1 MNADQLKRVIRF
13 QKDEMTGYSIYGRLA
28 RLIKDP
34 HNSKVLREMSATE
47 MRHYQF
53 WKKISKTDAKPNHF
67 KVFFAVLM
75 ARVLGITFTIKLLE
89 KDEAAG
95 SAEYAEFDAVVPG
108 AAQLGKDEE
117 DHEKSLAG
125 MIEEDFLSYMGS
137 IVLGLNDAL
146 VELTGTLAGLTL
158 ALQTGKLVVISG
170 LVTGIAASFS
180 MAASEYLSA
189 RADNNPKALRS
200 ALYTGLAYILT
211 VILLIL
217 PYLLIPQDDA
227 GIYLSLGATLLIAVL
242 IIFGFNF
249 YISVAKD
256 LSFKRRFLEMFLI
269 SMGVAVLSFGVGLVV
284 RAAFGVE
291 L

>member
-1 MNADQLKRVIRF
+1 MDEDHLKEVIRF
-13 QKDEMTGYSIYGRLA
+13 QKDEMTGYQIYGKLA
-28 RLIKDP
+28 GLIKDP
-34 HNSKVLREMSATE
+34 HNSEVLREMSATE

-53 WKKISKTDAKPNHF
+53 WKKISNIEVKPNYF
-67 KVFFAVLM
+67 TTFFAVLM

-89 KDEAAG
+89 KNEAAG
-95 SAEYAEFDAVVPG
+95 SAEYADFDSVVPG

-117 DHEKSLAG
+117 EHENALAG

-146 VELTGTLAGLTL
+146 VELTGTLAGLTF
-158 ALQTGKLVVISG
+158 ALQTGKLVAISG

-189 RADNNPKALRS
+189 RADNNPKAIQS

-217 PYLLIPQDDA
+217 PYLLIPQQGA
-227 GIYLSLGATLLIAVL
+227 GIYISLGATLLIAVL

>member
-1 MNADQLKRVIRF
+1 
-13 QKDEMTGYSIYGRLA
+13 
-28 RLIKDP
+28 
-34 HNSKVLREMSATE
+34 
-47 MRHYQF
+47 
-53 WKKISKTDAKPNHF
+53 
-67 KVFFAVLM
+67 M

-89 KDEAAG
+89 KNEAAG
-95 SAEYAEFDAVVPG
+95 SAEYADFDSVVPG

-117 DHEKSLAG
+117 EHENALAG

-146 VELTGTLAGLTL
+146 VELTGTLAGLTF
-158 ALQTGKLVVISG
+158 ALQTGKLVAISG

-189 RADNNPKALRS
+189 RADNNPKAIQS

-217 PYLLIPQDDA
+217 PYLLIPQQGA
-227 GIYLSLGATLLIAVL
+227 GIYISLGATLLIAVL